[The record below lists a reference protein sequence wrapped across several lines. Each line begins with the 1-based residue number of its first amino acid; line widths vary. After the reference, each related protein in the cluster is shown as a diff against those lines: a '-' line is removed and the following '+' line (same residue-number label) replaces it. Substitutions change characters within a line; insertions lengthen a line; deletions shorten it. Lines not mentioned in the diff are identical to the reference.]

1 MTKMNGHTYDTPLK
15 NRILNLLAQVTDEQA
30 HEAAKLA
37 QGDDHEFERHLISMV
52 QAQNNANA
60 AMLQRRDELE
70 RTLNTVVLTA
80 EQVEA
85 ITEELAEIYAH
96 VGRNPDD
103 EDETADDVADY
114 RRAEKHGVGL

>member
-1 MTKMNGHTYDTPLK
+1 MNGYTPNTPLK

-52 QAQNNANA
+52 QAQNNASA

-70 RTLNTVVLTA
+70 HTLRTVVLTT

-85 ITEELAEIYAH
+85 VTSELAEIYAH

-103 EDETADDVADY
+103 EDETADDMADY
-114 RRAEKHGVGL
+114 RRGQICGVGL